1 MLTDA
6 ASSVPVSDQ
15 VVSAAASVPVPPAPY
30 AGEVAAAA
38 AESFPPVAALQYLLD
53 AVQSFTGLNWWAT
66 IALTTVLIRL
76 LTVPMLI
83 NQMKSTMKLND
94 LRPEIEAINEEM
106 RNSTDPRSM
115 EVGKQKLGEL
125 FIRPIQ
131 DLGLNFISLMP
142 SCVRAI

>member
-1 MLTDA
+1 MCR
-6 ASSVPVSDQ
+6 
-15 VVSAAASVPVPPAPY
+15 
-30 AGEVAAAA
+30 
-38 AESFPPVAALQYLLD
+38 
-53 AVQSFTGLNWWAT
+53 WAT

-94 LRPEIEAINEEM
+94 LRPDIEAINEEM

-125 FIRPIQ
+125 FIRYAALYISEF
-131 DLGLNFISLMP
+131 LFNFKTA
-142 SCVRAI
+142 R